1 MFRATCLLLIA
12 MTAGL
17 LPAQAQESKPDR
29 LTGLIEASHRGLR
42 VGDAGHEGPGARFLV
57 ESGAA
62 SHFFLIGESHGN
74 PETPALAAWLAGEL
88 TPHGYRTL
96 AVETGPVAA
105 ERMKRLAAQPAP
117 MDAFQQFHQ
126 RWPFSIAFFFWKE
139 EVEMLLAVRALD
151 WDVIG
156 LDQEFVGAGRYL
168 LDELHGLVQTP
179 EQKAQVAAWQQ
190 QAAAGMQKFMETG
203 DTGAGFLNAIDTG
216 NLDAFAAALPAD
228 ANQARQI
235 VRELSASATV
245 YQHYQNK
252 RYYLNNYDRI
262 QLMKRHLA
270 EYIAGAGGLEAA
282 PKTLFKFGSAHMGR
296 GYSPFH
302 QLDLGNA
309 AAELAVARLSD
320 SFHLNVVALASVR
333 DGEEKDW
340 TADSPYLGRFA
351 AAMEDGSWGVFDLR
365 PLRPFFASSKNREA
379 HPELAELVYRF
390 DALAVAPKFHEVE
403 AMIPLP
409 F

>member
-1 MFRATCLLLIA
+1 MFRTSCLLLIV
-12 MTAGL
+12 MTAGI
-17 LPAQAQESKPDR
+17 LPAQAQESAPDP
-29 LTGLIEASHRGLR
+29 LTRLIESGHRGLR
-42 VGDAGHEGPGARFLV
+42 FGEAGPQGPGAEFLV

-62 SHFFLIGESHGN
+62 AHFFLIGESHGN
-74 PETPALAAWLAGEL
+74 PETPALSSWLAGRL
-88 TPHGYRTL
+88 NAHGYRTL

-105 ERMKRLAAQPAP
+105 QRMKRLAAEPQP
-117 MDAFQQFHQ
+117 MEAFQQFHQ
-126 RWPFSIAFFFWKE
+126 RWPLSIAFFFWKE
-139 EVEMLLAVRALD
+139 EVQMLLEVRELG
-151 WDVIG
+151 WDVVG

-168 LDELHGLVQTP
+168 LDELHGLVQAP
-179 EQKAQVAAWQQ
+179 QERAQVEKWQQ

-203 DTGAGFLNAIDTG
+203 DTGAGFLNSIDTES
-216 NLDAFAAALPAD
+216 LDGFAAALPAD
-228 ANQARQI
+228 ARQARRI
-235 VRELSASATV
+235 VQELSASATV

-270 EYIAGAGGLEAA
+270 EYIAEAGGLESA
-282 PKTLFKFGSAHMGR
+282 PKMLFKFGSAHMGR

-320 SFHLNVVALASVR
+320 SFHLDVTALASVR
-333 DGEEKDW
+333 NGEERDW
-340 TADSPYLGRFA
+340 TAESPYLARFA
-351 AAMEDGSWGVFDLR
+351 AAMGENAWGVFDLR
-365 PLRPFFASSKNREA
+365 PLRPFFAAGKNREA